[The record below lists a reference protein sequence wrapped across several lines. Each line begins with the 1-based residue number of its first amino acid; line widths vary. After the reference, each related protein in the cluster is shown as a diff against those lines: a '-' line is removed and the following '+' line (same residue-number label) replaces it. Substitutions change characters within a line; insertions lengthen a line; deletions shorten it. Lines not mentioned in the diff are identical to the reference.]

1 MGLTEMLA
9 AAKEREANAG
19 SLSAAAAAPAPA
31 ASVVA
36 EAEAQAREVRE
47 GAADAERL
55 KRLLGGSGGKS
66 AGMALNAFA
75 GGRASM
81 AGLASKTRQVSYE
94 PPAQKTA
101 AAAAPPKRRK
111 WSPEFLDFWLYALF
125 VAILAAT
132 NIAGTNATPY
142 YFRRNLEDQFL
153 VNEFEPNCAYDG
165 IACFAQIEVWLRDVV
180 AGYAYGAGGRTWHG
194 KPAKPRLLA
203 DGVTMR
209 VGLVRVR
216 VVRARG
222 GACPTMAKELTLP
235 DGTKLDPD
243 NCYPALDATWRVKRN
258 YEAPALDLTVA
269 EVATE
274 APTFATD
281 APTPAVVT
289 PEPTRAPSAS
299 CRAAATKT
307 GAKRRGEFVNSGC
320 PGKYLGKYLG
330 NLACSDGDSDAE
342 LPYTSATT
350 GITYYG
356 DGNAFDLSPDRAVA
370 LRELSALHAANFF
383 AGRSV
388 RAVIVSFCVYNPHAD
403 IFGLVRANVEVLPG
417 GGIVPTYQVVA
428 SPILTLD
435 RELRGDGLAGEPWGA
450 QRRGAYGEL
459 LFYVVCV
466 LYALREVRQF
476 AKHREVYFDSFWNW
490 LEVINLS
497 TYLLVALLRI
507 TVRLW
512 TADRT
517 LDDVDLNCGFAADLA
532 KIAHVAVRVDAL
544 NAVNMI
550 FSFLKVFKYFR
561 HVPSLAQF
569 TNTCARSVSDCLVLL
584 GIMFVGI
591 LGFAIAFFV
600 GYGASTDAYKD
611 FHSSFITLLDVLM
624 GASDIGGLVASDH
637 VLVAFLFFP
646 FVFMNSF
653 IVLSMF
659 LAVIGIAFDEVR
671 DEHLEDM
678 KERKDEGIKEADSP
692 FLQDM
697 HYCYDVLVHKIL
709 RIPRVDAKVGVGD
722 DDDEEDDD
730 DAALRARC
738 RRLHAEFA
746 AKVEH
751 LRDHQDL
758 LLEAVRARSET
769 ESRRL
774 SQGGD

>member
-19 SLSAAAAAPAPA
+19 SMSAAAAAPAPA

-55 KRLLGGSGGKS
+55 KKLLGGSGGKS

-81 AGLASKTRQVSYE
+81 AGLASKTRQVTYE
-94 PPAQKTA
+94 PPARTA
-101 AAAAPPKRRK
+101 AAAKPPKRRK
-111 WSPEFLDFWLYALF
+111 CRPRVPGLLALRALPRSWRRTSPARTRRPTSG
-125 VAILAAT
+125 AT
-132 NIAGTNATPY
+132 SRTSSSSTSSSRTAPTTASPAS
-142 YFRRNLEDQFL
+142 
-153 VNEFEPNCAYDG
+153 P
-165 IACFAQIEVWLRDVV
+165 QIEVWLRDVV

-222 GACPTMAKELTLP
+222 GDCPTMAKRLTLP

-243 NCYPALDATWRVKRN
+243 NCYPSLDSNWRVKRN
-258 YEAPALDLTVA
+258 YKAPVLDLTVA

-289 PEPTRAPSAS
+289 PEPTHAPSAS
-299 CRAAATKT
+299 CRAPATKT

-356 DGNAFDLSPDRAVA
+356 DGNTFDLSPDRAVA
-370 LRELSALHAANFF
+370 LRELRELHAANFF

-403 IFGLVRANVEVLPG
+403 IFGLVRANVELLPG

-428 SPILTLD
+428 SPILKLD
-435 RELRGDGLAGEPWGA
+435 RELRGDGLEGKPWGE
-450 QRRGAYGEL
+450 QRRGAFGEL

-476 AKHREVYFDSFWNW
+476 VAPGGFRRPELARGDQP
-490 LEVINLS
+490 LTIA
-497 TYLLVALLRI
+497 VALLRI
-507 TVRLW
+507 TILLW
-512 TADRT
+512 TADRS

-550 FSFLKVFKYFR
+550 LVFSRLSTPAR
-561 HVPSLAQF
+561 ALARAVHEQR
-569 TNTCARSVSDCLVLL
+569 AVRGHCLVLL

-611 FHSSFITLLDVLM
+611 FTVGSSRSWTCSR
-624 GASDIGGLVASDH
+624 ASDIGGLVASDH

-659 LAVIGIAFDEVR
+659 LAVIGIAFNEVR

-722 DDDEEDDD
+722 DDATRTTTRRCGLVPALLRSSPRRWSARGTTETSPR
-730 DAALRARC
+730 AA
-738 RRLHAEFA
+738 
-746 AKVEH
+746 
-751 LRDHQDL
+751 
-758 LLEAVRARSET
+758 ARSET
-769 ESRRL
+769 GS
-774 SQGGD
+774 GG